1 MKLTK
6 DRILEASRRH
16 FARFGFRKASLSE
29 IAAELGVVKGA
40 LYYYV
45 PGGKQELFDL
55 VLQRDL
61 DEVLAAMRAAVAA
74 EPDPRRKLR
83 AMAEARLHVVG
94 QLRDL
99 LGVHRD
105 VLQEVTA
112 IIYQQ
117 PDHPYSRAERQLIE
131 EILED
136 GERSGVFRPI
146 TPRSTAAGTIQAA
159 MRTML
164 IPATYMEAADEPV
177 PMRLLEPMFDLLLLG
192 LEARG

>member
-6 DRILEASRRH
+6 DRILEAARRH

-61 DEVLAAMRAAVAA
+61 DEVLGAMRLAVEI
-74 EPDPRRKLR
+74 EPDPRQKLR
-83 AMAEARLHVVG
+83 AMADARLRVVA

-112 IIYQQ
+112 ILYQQ

-131 EILED
+131 AILQGGED
-136 GERSGVFRPI
+136 AGVFRRVE
-146 TPRSTAAGTIQAA
+146 PRATAAATIQAA
-159 MRTML
+159 MRTLL
-164 IPATYMEAADEPV
+164 IPAMYADPAEAPA
-177 PMRLLEPMFDLLLLG
+177 PMQMLEPMFDLLLLG
-192 LEARG
+192 LEARR